1 MALRCYCY
9 PLCPINLVVSPVRA
23 GLTVFRRSLC
33 CLTTTSK
40 HFWAKANPSRL
51 RVSTSLPSGKDNLPH
66 IVCTAPNKSTA
77 RALHGL
83 LEIAK
88 KAHDLPGIN
97 GYVTGDAA
105 LIPQVLANGH
115 IALAVMSIIND
126 DSIFKDGVGVE
137 IDREFI
143 EASTPAYDEFIEKLR
158 KA

>member
-1 MALRCYCY
+1 MQFENIDIEKL
-9 PLCPINLVVSPVRA
+9 LNESQS
-23 GLTVFRRSLC
+23 FSLEG
-33 CLTTTSK
+33 
-40 HFWAKANPSRL
+40 FNIFYI
-51 RVSTSLPSGKDNLPH
+51 GKDNLPH
-66 IVCTAPNKSTA
+66 IICTAPNKSTA

-88 KAHDLPGIN
+88 KAHNLLGIN

-105 LIPQVLANGH
+105 LVPQVLANGH

-137 IDREFI
+137 IDSEFI
-143 EASTPAYDEFIEKLR
+143 EAGTPAYDEFIEKLR

>member
-1 MALRCYCY
+1 MQFENIDIEKLLNEAQ
-9 PLCPINLVVSPVRA
+9 S
-23 GLTVFRRSLC
+23 FSLEG
-33 CLTTTSK
+33 
-40 HFWAKANPSRL
+40 FNIFYI
-51 RVSTSLPSGKDNLPH
+51 GKDNLPH

-77 RALHGL
+77 RALRGL

-88 KAHDLPGIN
+88 KAHDLQGIN

-105 LIPQVLANGH
+105 LVPQVLANGN

-143 EASTPAYDEFIEKLR
+143 EAGTPAYDEFIEKLR